1 MSYRFNPFT
10 GTFDEVGASSGGG
23 GSSFDP
29 DTILTGPTECL
40 YAGPTVPIE
49 VLLDNNGNVLVGP

>member
-1 MSYRFNPFT
+1 MPFKLNVFT
-10 GTFDEVGASSGGG
+10 GQLDLVGSGGG

-40 YAGPTVPIE
+40 YSGPTAPLD
-49 VLLDNNGNVLVGP
+49 VLIDSNGNVLVGP

>member
-1 MSYRFNPFT
+1 MPLKLNSIT
-10 GTFDEVGASSGGG
+10 GQLDLVGSGGGG

-49 VLLDNNGNVLVGP
+49 VLVDNNGNVLVGP

>member
-1 MSYRFNPFT
+1 MPLKINPIY
-10 GTFDEVGASSGGG
+10 GTLDLVGSGGG

-40 YAGPTVPIE
+40 YSGPTAPLD
-49 VLLDNNGNVLVGP
+49 VLIDSNGNVLVGP

>member
-1 MSYRFNPFT
+1 MPLKINPIT
-10 GTFDEVGASSGGG
+10 GQLDLVGSGGG

-40 YAGPTVPIE
+40 YSGPTAPLD
-49 VLLDNNGNVLVGP
+49 VLIDSNGNVLVGP